1 MRHIFVTQ
9 RQLRW
14 VLIIVAMCA
23 AAALTL
29 ALARPSDA
37 YSLDPGSHSVI
48 GHTSTHTNA
57 SPWNA
62 VEHERRGT
70 ARVLLAQRLG
80 VSAEDLEFVNE
91 QAVNWPDTS
100 LGCGEPGHVYA
111 KVIVPGHR
119 IMFAYDG
126 ASYEVHTAVE
136 SGIGPDLPPVSCEGG
151 IAYDRATEDPAG

>member
-9 RQLRW
+9 HQLRW
-14 VLIIVAMCA
+14 ALFGAAICA

-37 YSLDPGSHSVI
+37 YSLDPGSDHVI

-70 ARVLLAQRLG
+70 ARVLLAKRLG
-80 VSAEDLEFVNE
+80 VSAEDLEFVSE

-100 LGCGEPGHVYA
+100 LGCGQPGHVYA
-111 KVIVPGHR
+111 KVIVPGYR
-119 IMFAYDG
+119 IMFAYEG

-136 SGIGPDLPPVSCEGG
+136 SGFGPALPPVSCEGG